1 MIRGRRIAGERGE
14 GRKRWLLFECGCK
27 FTKHC
32 VTKQDK
38 LAVRTLMQLV
48 RGECDDDTVTEDFLV
63 CAASLSVLVRDSSL
77 VKQRGSNYLQD
88 NKKMKDTHFSWE
100 KNVKNQE
107 R

>member
-38 LAVRTLMQLV
+38 LAARTLMQLV

-63 CAASLSVLVRDSSL
+63 CAASLICSGERLKSCET
-77 VKQRGSNYLQD
+77 KGLQL
-88 NKKMKDTHFSWE
+88 SPG
-100 KNVKNQE
+100 
-107 R
+107 